1 MIVVLSDLDLIEMIR
16 IKSAGGKP
24 EEIIRKAIAD
34 FRMSL

>member
-1 MIVVLSDLDLIEMIR
+1 MMIVLGDSELEEMIR

-24 EEIIRKAIAD
+24 EELIRKLIAD